1 MFIQYIVSW
10 KRQCK
15 GNLWLYRWDENVLST
30 RMLLE
35 LQGTPGGSHKTAWA
49 KVWQDV
55 ISCSSN
61 VALGGCI
68 WGEIN
73 QCMSRRCWT
82 EHGQLQLR
90 NTLWF
95 PCGEII
101 ISFYNSDTIFLLYV
115 TSLCLYI
122 QYCVQLFSSSLKDI
136 GEVSGTRG
144 WLWKSWNS
152 SLLQRDSKG
161 WNSSVYSWEGW
172 QGGVLLKFT
181 NY

>member
-1 MFIQYIVSW
+1 MRW
-10 KRQCK
+10 KCFV
-15 GNLWLYRWDENVLST
+15 YSNV
-30 RMLLE
+30 
-35 LQGTPGGSHKTAWA
+35 AWA
-49 KVWQDV
+49 EGNPRRISQNCMSKVWQDV

-101 ISFYNSDTIFLLYV
+101 ISFYNSDIIFLLYV
-115 TSLCLYI
+115 TFLCLYI

-161 WNSSVYSWEGW
+161 WNSSSTAEKVDREEYCWSLQIIKVVYII
-172 QGGVLLKFT
+172 
-181 NY
+181 